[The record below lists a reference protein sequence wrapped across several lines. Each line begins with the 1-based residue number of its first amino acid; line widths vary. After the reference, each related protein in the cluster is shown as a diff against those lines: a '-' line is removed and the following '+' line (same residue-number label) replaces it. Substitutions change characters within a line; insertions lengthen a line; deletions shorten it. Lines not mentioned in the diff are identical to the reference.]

1 MVINVGHCSGLHALS
16 PDKVVISLHAAQ
28 VRIHARH
35 ASLIEL
41 S

>member
-1 MVINVGHCSGLHALS
+1 MVINVSHSSGLHVLC

-35 ASLIEL
+35 AP
-41 S
+41 